1 MVYHC
6 KLSQVVTFWFTTVS
20 IHKLSHFTVFQ
31 NPKNSP
37 KNQKND
43 FHILGYLTHFH
54 DLYIYIA
61 NVKTD
66 NSCEIISI
74 FFSTVKTHYANIQNM
89 HTICHCKG
97 CFFEYL
103 KNITNLDKKPN
114 RLVSHILLPLRWN
127 IGCWLWSKIN
137 LHIYIF
143 NSKLMTS

>member
-6 KLSQVVTFWFTTVS
+6 KYSQIVTFHSVPKSKKQSQKSEKW
-20 IHKLSHFTVFQ
+20 LSYFGLFNTF
-31 NPKNSP
+31 PWS
-37 KNQKND
+37 
-43 FHILGYLTHFH
+43 
-54 DLYIYIA
+54 IYIA

-74 FFSTVKTHYANIQNM
+74 FFSTVKTHYANIQNL

-143 NSKLMTS
+143 LILNWWRHNLHF

>member
-1 MVYHC
+1 MKISVFLWIHFIQCTC
-6 KLSQVVTFWFTTVS
+6 KW
-20 IHKLSHFTVFQ
+20 K
-31 NPKNSP
+31 SP
-37 KNQKND
+37 IGIKTRHMYATSCIK
-43 FHILGYLTHFH
+43 FLKYIIKVLLTMI
-54 DLYIYIA
+54 YIYID

-74 FFSTVKTHYANIQNM
+74 FFSTVKTHYANIQNL